1 MNWLS
6 GESGPASLDPTQ
18 LSGTGVGQVLEIAVQ
33 DSQLTGRPA
42 VGRVS
47 VPLSRIPEDGRMT
60 AWLPVQACP
69 CPAAV

>member
-1 MNWLS
+1 M
-6 GESGPASLDPTQ
+6 
-18 LSGTGVGQVLEIAVQ
+18 LEIAVQ

-60 AWLPVQACP
+60 AWLPVQVRLLSRCAHSWKLEQNWLSESC
-69 CPAAV
+69 CG